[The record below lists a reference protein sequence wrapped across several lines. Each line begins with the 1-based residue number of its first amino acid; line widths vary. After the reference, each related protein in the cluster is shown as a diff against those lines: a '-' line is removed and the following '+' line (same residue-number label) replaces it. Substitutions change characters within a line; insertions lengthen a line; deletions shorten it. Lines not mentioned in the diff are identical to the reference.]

1 MNLLT
6 NLFSGNQVFIDRFIG
21 WKSIVIAFV
30 MAIFPICRI
39 LGFIPE
45 EASLYIYYG
54 SLATGATYAF
64 FNLKHIMTAP
74 TVMIAVCI
82 LSILIGNPAPVFSSW
97 TRLGLFLM
105 VILSV
110 FPLLQSDRLMAYRG
124 KITFF
129 TLWIIVAVSVGS
141 LIAFFLGINYMR
153 LDYNYVYLDLTEAGI
168 FGGLTT
174 HSMVLG
180 PISGVAI
187 IFLIWRMTCINKGL
201 LKITISLLMCVA
213 CIAALFLSAS
223 RGALVA
229 TAASV
234 LIVIYLK
241 SRHKWS
247 NLMNAFLVSV
257 LLFAVFS
264 PVIIPFTSGVIE
276 KQQINI
282 QSGSTFFSR
291 EAKWNNRWEEFIDNP
306 FFGVGFSAMDPKNTE
321 DYFIDTGV
329 NEPGSSWL
337 AILSMTGIIGFITF
351 FYLVFFTYKR
361 LWKMAGPHNK
371 DSILIL
377 GVFSLFLIHLI
388 IEGYIYAAGS
398 YLCYLFWL
406 IFGNGLSLAHKKVA
420 MTRKRL

>member
-276 KQQINI
+276 KQQNNI

-306 FFGVGFSAMDPKNTE
+306 FFGVGFSAMDPKTQK
-321 DYFIDTGV
+321 T
-329 NEPGSSWL
+329 
-337 AILSMTGIIGFITF
+337 ILSIQ
-351 FYLVFFTYKR
+351 
-361 LWKMAGPHNK
+361 
-371 DSILIL
+371 
-377 GVFSLFLIHLI
+377 
-388 IEGYIYAAGS
+388 E
-398 YLCYLFWL
+398 
-406 IFGNGLSLAHKKVA
+406 
-420 MTRKRL
+420 

>member
-21 WKSIVIAFV
+21 WKSLFVAFA

-45 EASLYIYYG
+45 EASLYMYYG
-54 SLATGATYAF
+54 SLAMGAMYAF
-64 FNLKHIMTAP
+64 FNIKHILTGPAI
-74 TVMIAVCI
+74 MIAVCI
-82 LSILIGNPAPVFSSW
+82 MSILIGNPDPVFSSW
-97 TRLGLFLM
+97 TRLGLFLL

-110 FPLLQSDRLMAYRG
+110 FPLIQSDKLIAYRG

-129 TLWIIVAVSVGS
+129 TLWIIVAISFGS

-153 LDYNYVYLDLTEAGI
+153 LDYHYVYLDLTEAGI

-187 IFLIWRMTCINKGL
+187 IFLIWKTICIDKGIF
-201 LKITISLLMCVA
+201 KIMMSLLMCVA
-213 CIAALFLSAS
+213 CIASLFLSAS
-223 RGALVA
+223 RGAFIA

-234 LIVIYLK
+234 LIVVYLK
-241 SRHKWS
+241 SKHKWS
-247 NLMNAFLVSV
+247 NLMNAFLISV

-264 PVIIPFTSGVIE
+264 PIIIPFTSGMIE
-276 KQQINI
+276 KQQNNI

-291 EAKWNNRWEEFIDNP
+291 EAKWENRWEEFTNNP

-321 DYFIDTGV
+321 DYSTDTGT
-329 NEPGSSWL
+329 NETGSSWL
-337 AILSMTGIIGFITF
+337 AILSMTGIIGFLTF
-351 FYLVFFTYKR
+351 FYLVFFTYQR
-361 LWKMAGPHNK
+361 LWRMAGPHNH

-377 GVFSLFLIHLI
+377 GVFTLFLIHLI

-406 IFGNGLSLAHKKVA
+406 VFGNGLSLAHQRTA
-420 MTRKRL
+420 LTRKCL

>member
-1 MNLLT
+1 
-6 NLFSGNQVFIDRFIG
+6 
-21 WKSIVIAFV
+21 
-30 MAIFPICRI
+30 
-39 LGFIPE
+39 
-45 EASLYIYYG
+45 
-54 SLATGATYAF
+54 
-64 FNLKHIMTAP
+64 
-74 TVMIAVCI
+74 
-82 LSILIGNPAPVFSSW
+82 
-97 TRLGLFLM
+97 M

-276 KQQINI
+276 KQQNNI

>member
-174 HSMVLG
+174 H
-180 PISGVAI
+180 
-187 IFLIWRMTCINKGL
+187 
-201 LKITISLLMCVA
+201 
-213 CIAALFLSAS
+213 
-223 RGALVA
+223 
-229 TAASV
+229 
-234 LIVIYLK
+234 
-241 SRHKWS
+241 
-247 NLMNAFLVSV
+247 
-257 LLFAVFS
+257 
-264 PVIIPFTSGVIE
+264 
-276 KQQINI
+276 
-282 QSGSTFFSR
+282 
-291 EAKWNNRWEEFIDNP
+291 
-306 FFGVGFSAMDPKNTE
+306 
-321 DYFIDTGV
+321 
-329 NEPGSSWL
+329 
-337 AILSMTGIIGFITF
+337 
-351 FYLVFFTYKR
+351 
-361 LWKMAGPHNK
+361 
-371 DSILIL
+371 
-377 GVFSLFLIHLI
+377 
-388 IEGYIYAAGS
+388 
-398 YLCYLFWL
+398 
-406 IFGNGLSLAHKKVA
+406 
-420 MTRKRL
+420 

>member
-1 MNLLT
+1 
-6 NLFSGNQVFIDRFIG
+6 
-21 WKSIVIAFV
+21 
-30 MAIFPICRI
+30 
-39 LGFIPE
+39 
-45 EASLYIYYG
+45 
-54 SLATGATYAF
+54 
-64 FNLKHIMTAP
+64 
-74 TVMIAVCI
+74 
-82 LSILIGNPAPVFSSW
+82 
-97 TRLGLFLM
+97 
-105 VILSV
+105 
-110 FPLLQSDRLMAYRG
+110 
-124 KITFF
+124 
-129 TLWIIVAVSVGS
+129 
-141 LIAFFLGINYMR
+141 
-153 LDYNYVYLDLTEAGI
+153 
-168 FGGLTT
+168 
-174 HSMVLG
+174 
-180 PISGVAI
+180 
-187 IFLIWRMTCINKGL
+187 
-201 LKITISLLMCVA
+201 MCVA

-276 KQQINI
+276 KQQNNI

-406 IFGNGLSLAHKKVA
+406 IFGNGLSLAHQKVA

>member
-1 MNLLT
+1 
-6 NLFSGNQVFIDRFIG
+6 
-21 WKSIVIAFV
+21 
-30 MAIFPICRI
+30 
-39 LGFIPE
+39 
-45 EASLYIYYG
+45 
-54 SLATGATYAF
+54 
-64 FNLKHIMTAP
+64 
-74 TVMIAVCI
+74 
-82 LSILIGNPAPVFSSW
+82 
-97 TRLGLFLM
+97 
-105 VILSV
+105 
-110 FPLLQSDRLMAYRG
+110 
-124 KITFF
+124 
-129 TLWIIVAVSVGS
+129 
-141 LIAFFLGINYMR
+141 MR

-276 KQQINI
+276 KQQNNI